1 MTTTTRNETLVS
13 GAPGNAVDPAQPGP
27 ATPGSASPP
36 ATPGGERGSESGV
49 VGGVTVLVLSI
60 PLLLLSALAVFN
72 GRLSQTD
79 HDLSW
84 AAVSA
89 ARAGANCEQA
99 SGGRFVPG
107 QALAEPGGAGTGTG
121 ATGGTRTAGS
131 SGQRACT
138 LREVGLV
145 VESTVRSL
153 LLENRRLYC
162 LNSSSTGMV
171 LEYLSYGG
179 ELIYAYG
186 VGAVLLSQVYWPDRG
201 DDDDLADNLGELFG
215 EDGNPPDPEVLE
227 ENPFFPLQSGARRD
241 IQGNRLLLSPLAG
254 NSGSGFETSMLTP
267 LGSTQPVGQIRVNLL
282 CDYTQGSSV
291 ALAQCAGLSRSP
303 SRRCEEADG
312 VNQYLSRASSREA
325 SAAAVVP
332 LRQ

>member
-1 MTTTTRNETLVS
+1 MTRNEMPASGTTSNTTDLTLP
-13 GAPGNAVDPAQPGP
+13 GAAAPAPLPSNSPDPVLPGP
-27 ATPGSASPP
+27 ATPGSATP
-36 ATPGGERGSESGV
+36 APAPGGGRGSESGV
-49 VGGVTVLVLSI
+49 VGGVTVLVLTI

-89 ARAGANCEQA
+89 ARAGANCEQP
-99 SGGRFVPG
+99 SEGGFVPG
-107 QALAEPGGAGTGTG
+107 RALAGPGAGSG
-121 ATGGTRTAGS
+121 A
-131 SGQRACT
+131 RACT

-153 LLENRRLYC
+153 LLENRRVYC

-171 LEYLSYGG
+171 LEYLSYSG

-186 VGAVLLSQVYWPDRG
+186 VGSVLLNPVFWPDRG
-201 DDDDLADNLGELFG
+201 DDDDLENNLEELFG
-215 EDGNPPDPEVLE
+215 ADGATPDLDVLADNPGL
-227 ENPFFPLQSGARRD
+227 PLQSSARTD
-241 IQGNRLLLSPLAG
+241 IQGNRLLLNPVAG
-254 NSGSGFETSMLTP
+254 NSGSAFETSMLTP
-267 LGSTQPVGQIRVNLL
+267 LGTTQPVGQIRVNLL
-282 CDYTQGSSV
+282 CDYTQGSSLE
-291 ALAQCAGLSRSP
+291 LAQCAGLSRSP
-303 SRRCEEADG
+303 SRRCETAEG

>member
-1 MTTTTRNETLVS
+1 M
-13 GAPGNAVDPAQPGP
+13 
-27 ATPGSASPP
+27 
-36 ATPGGERGSESGV
+36 
-49 VGGVTVLVLSI
+49 LVLTI

-89 ARAGANCEQA
+89 ARAGANCEQLTE
-99 SGGRFVPG
+99 GRI
-107 QALAEPGGAGTGTG
+107 ALGGALPVP
-121 ATGGTRTAGS
+121 AAGS
-131 SGQRACT
+131 SSDSGRRACT

-145 VESTVRSL
+145 VETTVRSL

-171 LEYLSYGG
+171 LEYLSYSG

-186 VGAVLLSQVYWPDRG
+186 VGSVLLNPVYWPDRG
-201 DDDDLADNLGELFG
+201 DDEDLEDNLEGLFG
-215 EDGNPPDPEVLE
+215 EDGNPPDLE
-227 ENPFFPLQSGARRD
+227 LLEANPLFPLQSGARMD
-241 IQGNRLLLSPLAG
+241 IQGNRLLLNPVAG
-254 NSGSGFETSMLTP
+254 NAGSGFETSMLTP

-291 ALAQCAGLSRSP
+291 SLAQCAGKSRSP
-303 SRRCEEADG
+303 GRRCETADG